1 MPKVWLNARK
11 GKTCHLPRQKMVLDK
26 GYLEMK
32 RNDNEDNHNCNDD
45 DNDDNNNDK
54 DCICLNKEI
63 QFKPGESK
71 HKQ

>member
-1 MPKVWLNARK
+1 MQ
-11 GKTCHLPRQKMVLDK
+11 GKENLPLATIKMVLDK

-54 DCICLNKEI
+54 DCIRLNKEI

>member
-1 MPKVWLNARK
+1 MQIKEN
-11 GKTCHLPRQKMVLDK
+11 LPLATTEIVLDK

-54 DCICLNKEI
+54 DGIYLNKEI
-63 QFKPGESK
+63 
-71 HKQ
+71 